1 MARPHE
7 GRIKL
12 FNYLK
17 KEYPWKRSF
26 IYLFKEDNNR
36 TLIHEFSWHQVDAAK
51 KWVRSINPENYKI
64 LMYLTTSDRSRQA
77 IADALFLNSSTV
89 KRRADK
95 ALDQIMHYLI
105 AKFVNIEDFDT
116 ILEPID
122 IRIRME
128 KGLE

>member
-1 MARPHE
+1 MAQPHM

-17 KEYPWKRSF
+17 KEYPWKMPFLYKFEEEGR
-26 IYLFKEDNNR
+26 I
-36 TLIHEFSWHQVDAAK
+36 LIHEFSWNQVNSAK
-51 KWVRSINPENYKI
+51 KWMASINPENYKI

-77 IADALFLNSSTV
+77 IADSQFLNSSTV

-95 ALDQIMHYLI
+95 AVDQIMQYLI
-105 AKFVNIEDFDT
+105 ARYVNLEDFDT

>member
-1 MARPHE
+1 MASPHS

-17 KEYPWKRSF
+17 KEYPWKMPF
-26 IYLFKEDNNR
+26 IYKFQEDNK
-36 TLIHEFSWHQVDAAK
+36 TLTHEFSWHQINAAK
-51 KWVRSINPENYKI
+51 SWMRSINPENYKI
-64 LMYLTTSDRSRQA
+64 LMCLTTSDRSRQA
-77 IADALFLNSSTV
+77 IADAQFLNSSTV

-95 ALDQIMHYLI
+95 AVDQIMQYLI
-105 AKFVNIEDFDT
+105 AKYVNVEDFDT
-116 ILEPID
+116 IVEPID